1 MRHVAAVVLAAG
13 AATRLGRS
21 KASLRKQPG
30 GPTLFRSLLDLLLE
44 SPFHPVLV
52 VTGSRSTVISR
63 QIRKRDGVSLV
74 HNELWQ
80 GGMAGSIRLGVRAVP
95 PDSEGAL
102 LLGLDQPALSARHL
116 AALYSMALLPGKMT
130 IASLYGGTWGTP
142 AIFGRARFPELRALT
157 GRDGAKKLLVPSP
170 SMAFVPFPGGER
182 DLDTPEDVAAWKRD
196 DLP

>member
-1 MRHVAAVVLAAG
+1 MRHVAAIVLAAG
-13 AATRLGRS
+13 EASRLGRS
-21 KASLRKQPG
+21 KASLRREPG

-52 VTGSRSTVISR
+52 VTGARSTVVAR
-63 QIRKRDGVSLV
+63 QIRKGDGVRIV

-102 LLGLDQPALSARHL
+102 LLGLDQPALSAQHL
-116 AALYSMALLPGKMT
+116 QALYSMALLPGKTT

-142 AIFGRARFPELRALT
+142 AIFARPRFPELLALT

-182 DLDTPEDVAAWKRD
+182 DLDTAADVAFWRRGD
-196 DLP
+196 PL